1 MVMIDEGAGPFC
13 LQGTG
18 TGQRAVTDRV
28 RRIYRQIQA
37 VVISPQSFFVR
48 NQTVERPVDI
58 VAESCEKDLQRG
70 IWIMKKISSYIWD
83 YKFSYL
89 GAIASLLIAVTL
101 DMMGPRLMALVVD
114 DVIVGGNITE
124 LKYLLLGF
132 LGVGIGR
139 CVFQYV
145 KEYTFDKNGIR
156 ISADMRRDLFRHVQ
170 GLSADFFDR
179 TNTGELMARVKE
191 DIDRIWDAIGYVG
204 MLLIEVIYH
213 TSIILISMYL
223 LNWKLALLPTAAML
237 MCGTIALLM
246 ERKLGKVYEEISEEN
261 AKLNTV
267 AEENLAGVRTVKAF
281 AREKHEIGKFLSHNK
296 RYYELNMQQSRV
308 FVRYYPFFSVVSKV
322 LPILTI
328 LVGGGFVIKGQM
340 TLGQMTAFVEYST
353 NIVWPMEMLG
363 WLTNSFSAAV
373 ASNKKVRKI
382 YEEKPTITENAEPVR
397 IEQVAGK
404 VCFDHVSFHKADMY
418 EILHDISFTVE
429 AGRTLGIM
437 GATGAGKTSIVQLL
451 QRMYDATEGAIYLDD
466 VNIKELSLE
475 QLRTSVNFVMQD
487 VFLFSDT
494 INDNIKL
501 GKKERL
507 DFKTVRRASVQ
518 AQASDFIERME
529 ETYDTVIGERGVGLS
544 GGQKQR
550 ISIARALAKRDPIL
564 VLDDSTSALDME
576 TEQMIQQ
583 TLRELEGTTKI
594 IIAHRISAVRHAD
607 EIIVLE
613 NGSIAERGTH
623 EELLAKRGLYFETY
637 ESQYGDMD
645 TAAILQQT
653 INLLPETG
661 NSKETVTEAEK
672 QKGGETY
679 GSQLI

>member
-1 MVMIDEGAGPFC
+1 
-13 LQGTG
+13 
-18 TGQRAVTDRV
+18 
-28 RRIYRQIQA
+28 
-37 VVISPQSFFVR
+37 
-48 NQTVERPVDI
+48 
-58 VAESCEKDLQRG
+58 
-70 IWIMKKISSYIWD
+70 MKKISSYIWD

-114 DVIVGGNITE
+114 DVIVGGNIAE

-223 LNWKLALLPTAAML
+223 LNWKLALLPTAAMV

-246 ERKLGKVYEEISEEN
+246 ERKLGQVYEEISEEN
-261 AKLNTV
+261 ARLNTV

-373 ASNKKVRKI
+373 ASNKKVHKI

>member
-1 MVMIDEGAGPFC
+1 
-13 LQGTG
+13 
-18 TGQRAVTDRV
+18 
-28 RRIYRQIQA
+28 
-37 VVISPQSFFVR
+37 
-48 NQTVERPVDI
+48 
-58 VAESCEKDLQRG
+58 
-70 IWIMKKISSYIWD
+70 MKKISSYIWD

-114 DVIVGGNITE
+114 DVIVGGNIAE

-213 TSIILISMYL
+213 TSIILISMYM

-246 ERKLGKVYEEISEEN
+246 ERKLGQVYEEISEEN

-353 NIVWPMEMLG
+353 NIVWPMEMFG

-382 YEEKPTITENAEPVR
+382 YEEKPTITETTEPVS

-404 VCFDHVSFHKADMY
+404 ICFDHVSFHKADMY

-475 QLRTSVNFVMQD
+475 QLRTSVSYVMQD

-507 DFKTVRRASVQ
+507 DFRTVRRASAQ
-518 AQASDFIERME
+518 AQASEFIERME

-564 VLDDSTSALDME
+564 VMDDSTSALDME
-576 TEQMIQQ
+576 TEQLIQQ

-645 TAAILQQT
+645 TAAAL
-653 INLLPETG
+653 
-661 NSKETVTEAEK
+661 
-672 QKGGETY
+672 
-679 GSQLI
+679 